1 MPRGNI
7 FNHMLHGIVRG
18 DINVMREGYAARPLN
33 FASGCGKCFGIAF
46 KHDNACTFRCHF
58 MLEYIIIF
66 IRHLAV
72 RRGEAMKID
81 AVDFFYLSMPE
92 VTTEADGSQDALLVR
107 VRSGGFEGWGECEA
121 SPLVS
126 IAAYVCPMSHGVCR
140 PVSASVLGQTLEGPK
155 DIARVAALVEYNSM
169 DLLQAAHT
177 FSGIEMALWD
187 VLGKA
192 RGEPVWKL
200 LGYKKAYPKIPYAS
214 QLFGDTPRQTLEAAR
229 KARSNGFRAVKFG
242 WGPFGRSTVKADND
256 QLAAAR
262 EGLGKDGILLI
273 DAGQIFRTDEKAAS
287 KRLPGMKKA
296 GVTWFE
302 EPFHSGAYGAYAALA
317 RKSGTIKVAGG
328 EAAHNVSMAQHLIEY
343 GKVGFIQIDCGR
355 IGGIG
360 PAKQVAAFAVKHGVT
375 YVNHTFT
382 SHLALSA
389 SLQPYA
395 GLAKHTICEYPFAP
409 KPVVLAYTH
418 NYLKPD
424 PKGHI
429 NVPDAPGLGIDINTT
444 GIKRYLV
451 ETEIRVKG
459 VLIYATPALQ

>member
-1 MPRGNI
+1 MEP
-7 FNHMLHGIVRG
+7 
-18 DINVMREGYAARPLN
+18 
-33 FASGCGKCFGIAF
+33 
-46 KHDNACTFRCHF
+46 
-58 MLEYIIIF
+58 
-66 IRHLAV
+66 
-72 RRGEAMKID
+72 MKID

-107 VRSGGFEGWGECEA
+107 VRAGGFEGWGECEA
-121 SPLVS
+121 SPLAS
-126 IAAYVCPMSHGVCR
+126 IAAFVCPMSHGVCQ
-140 PVSASVLGQTLEGPK
+140 PVRASVTGQTLEGPQ
-155 DIARVAALVEYNSM
+155 DIKRIAALVEYNSM

-192 RGEPVWKL
+192 RDEPVWKL
-200 LGYKKAYPKIPYAS
+200 LGYKKVYPKIPYAS
-214 QLFGDTPRQTLEAAR
+214 QLFGDTPQQTQEAAQR
-229 KARSNGFRAVKFG
+229 ARRDGFRAVKFG

-262 EGLGKDGILLI
+262 EGLGKDGILLV

-287 KRLPGMKKA
+287 KRLAAMKQAK
-296 GVTWFE
+296 VTWFE

-317 RKSGTIKVAGG
+317 RKSGVIKVAGG
-328 EAAHNVSMAQHLIEY
+328 EAAHNVSMALQLMEY

-360 PAKQVAAFAVKHGVT
+360 PAREVAAYAVKHGVT

-409 KPVVLAYTH
+409 KSVVLAYTR

-424 PKGHI
+424 GNGHI
-429 NVPDAPGLGIDINTT
+429 NVPQTPGLGIDINIE
-444 GIKRYLV
+444 GIRKYLV
-451 ETEIRVKG
+451 KTEIRVNG
-459 VLIYATPALQ
+459 AVLYATPTV